1 MFPDLFWALLFVQ
14 LALGAFDI
22 LYHHEFLEGL
32 AWRPSQKNELRL
44 HGARNLFYAVVF
56 FGLAVLKPTG
66 AVAIVAL
73 VILAAELVI
82 TLIDFVEEDR
92 TRRLPATERI
102 AHTLLA
108 LNYGAILV
116 LLVPVLIDWAAEP
129 TGVALVARGV
139 WSLLLLIAVLGVIV
153 FGVRDFASVYR
164 LSRLKTREA
173 ATLVQNLGEP
183 KSVLV
188 AGGTGFIGR
197 SLVEALARCGHRVTV
212 LTRSLR
218 HAEKLAAPVR
228 IVTDLGQIADDEV
241 FDAIVNLAGEPVAS
255 LWTPRRRRE
264 IIRSRVAMNEQLV
277 ALAARLWTKPDVYI
291 AASAIG
297 AYGADVEGPVD
308 EASEI
313 VDDGSFS
320 YASCAHT
327 EAAARRMET
336 VGIRTALLRIGLVLD
351 PAGGSLGRMLFA
363 FEFGLGGAFGDG
375 RQWMSWITRDDLV
388 RLIAHIIRDRELSG
402 PVNAVAPNPVRN
414 ADFARALG
422 RALNRPTAMP
432 APAFLLR
439 TALGGFGE
447 EILLG
452 GQNVQPAK
460 ALASGF
466 RFRDQEIGEALARL
480 TGRPLTASAAG
491 SRNRAA
497 ASAVSGR
504 TPRAGRRA
512 P

>member
-1 MFPDLFWALLFVQ
+1 MFPDLFWALLFIQ

-44 HGARNLFYAVVF
+44 HGARNLFYAIVF

-66 AVAIVAL
+66 VAAITAL

-102 AHTLLA
+102 VHTLLA

-129 TGVALVARGV
+129 TGVAVVGRGV
-139 WSLLLLIAVLGVIV
+139 WSPLLLIAVLGVIV
-153 FGVRDFASVYR
+153 FGVRDFAAARR
-164 LSRLKTREA
+164 LSRLKPREA
-173 ATLVQNLGEP
+173 AALVQGLREP

-188 AGGTGFIGR
+188 AGGTGFVGR
-197 SLVEALARCGHRVTV
+197 RLVEALARGGHRVTV

-228 IVTDLGQIADDEV
+228 IVTDVEHVADDEV

-255 LWTPRRRRE
+255 LWTSRRRRE
-264 IIRSRVAMNEQLV
+264 IVRSRVAMNEQLV

-297 AYGADVEGPVD
+297 VYGAHVERPVD

-320 YASCAHT
+320 HASCAET
-327 EAAARRMET
+327 EAAARKMET
-336 VGIRTALLRIGLVLD
+336 VGVRTALLRIGLVVD
-351 PAGGSLGRMLFA
+351 PVGGSLGRMLFA

-388 RLIAHIIRDRELSG
+388 RLVAHIMTDAELNG
-402 PVNAVAPNPVRN
+402 PVNAVASNPVRN

-422 RALNRPTAMP
+422 RALNRPTALP

-439 TALGGFGE
+439 TVLGGFGA

-452 GQNVQPAK
+452 GQNVRPAK
-460 ALASGF
+460 ALASEF
-466 RFRDQEIGEALARL
+466 SFEASEIDDALAEVL
-480 TGRPLTASAAG
+480 VPDGLS
-491 SRNRAA
+491 
-497 ASAVSGR
+497 
-504 TPRAGRRA
+504 RA
-512 P
+512 PQSDLKRTECSLGERPNFG